1 MVAYENE
8 ALVPGFDEEEG
19 DRLSIILEGSGYDDR
34 ILILHLG
41 GRIDTYNADYFE
53 RAIGKINATGYN
65 RLLFMCGE
73 LNHVSASGVEAFSK
87 IATRLKASGGAIAFA
102 KLQSQVYDTFEI
114 LGLTGVYLVRD
125 DPDKALTE
133 LASFEAAP
141 VRLPKF
147 SFACPGCARKLVSP
161 KPGKFVC
168 SSCRTRIILDAK
180 GMARAC

>member
-73 LNHVSASGVEAFSK
+73 LNHVSASGTSSVRS
-87 IATRLKASGGAIAFA
+87 SG
-102 KLQSQVYDTFEI
+102 KLLFK
-114 LGLTGVYLVRD
+114 VRN
-125 DPDKALTE
+125 P
-133 LASFEAAP
+133 
-141 VRLPKF
+141 
-147 SFACPGCARKLVSP
+147 
-161 KPGKFVC
+161 C
-168 SSCRTRIILDAK
+168 SRGIDH
-180 GMARAC
+180 